1 MLDPLPVGT
10 ELRITEIVPEDSL
23 CLSENPQTITLVK
36 GTNTVNFI
44 NRLIRGS
51 LKIIKVDKATETPL
65 KGAGFRVFDSDGTQV
80 AEAYTDENGE
90 AFFDGLPYG
99 EYTYREFEAPAGF
112 VLDENAYPFSILED
126 GIVIEEARENQPK
139 EGSITIYK
147 VDENNCPL
155 PGVTFLLE
163 YSKDGGASW
172 QPIQYREASAP
183 VEAGYCTSA
192 GLTSGKLTTGA
203 DGYAVYTGLCIDTQL
218 GEVLYRVT
226 EIETKNGYS
235 LLPGYAFEGSLSEDS
250 EIEVSFTV
258 VNQPEFKMPATG
270 GGGFNYL
277 MLAFP
282 LLGATLAVLY
292 QFFRKRKL
300 HR

>member
-1 MLDPLPVGT
+1 MK
-10 ELRITEIVPEDSL
+10 RSQIVIFLFGIIAALAVL
-23 CLSENPQTITLVK
+23 CAIFPK
-36 GTNTVNFI
+36 
-44 NRLIRGS
+44 
-51 LKIIKVDKATETPL
+51 
-65 KGAGFRVFDSDGTQV
+65 
-80 AEAYTDENGE
+80 
-90 AFFDGLPYG
+90 DGL
-99 EYTYREFEAPAGF
+99 
-112 VLDENAYPFSILED
+112 L
-126 GIVIEEARENQPK
+126 
-139 EGSITIYK
+139 
-147 VDENNCPL
+147 
-155 PGVTFLLE
+155 
-163 YSKDGGASW
+163 
-172 QPIQYREASAP
+172 
-183 VEAGYCTSA
+183 
-192 GLTSGKLTTGA
+192 GLRFP
-203 DGYAVYTGLCIDTQL
+203 QL